1 MLNKVILMGRLVKD
15 PELRYT
21 ASNVAVCSFTVAVDK
36 NFVKQGE
43 QKQADF
49 VQVVTW
55 RNTAEFVSKYFT
67 KGRMIVVVGSLQT
80 RTWDD
85 QEGKRRYVTEVVADE
100 TYFAD
105 SKRDSDDS
113 NKLNA
118 GFGKNSF
125 ADVDGF
131 TPIDSDDD
139 LPF

>member
-1 MLNKVILMGRLVKD
+1 MLNKVMLMGRLTKD

-21 ASNVAVCSFTVAVDK
+21 ASNVAVCSFTIAVDR

-49 VQVVTW
+49 IQVVAW
-55 RNTAEFVSKYFT
+55 RNSAEFVSKYFT

-85 QEGKRRYVTEVVADE
+85 QEGKRRYVTEVIADE

-105 SKRDSDDS
+105 SKRDSDS
-113 NKLNA
+113 SSRMNT
-118 GFGKNSF
+118 GFGGNEP